1 MTDISKHPLLKQ
13 AFDVCQAIEACGA
26 SVELTN
32 AVNKASQL
40 LQDLGK
46 FIDAQAPVQLATAL
60 AAPLSES
67 KINQAVSVAHAVANL
82 QSSKDDFSSSANAD
96 GAVNALICRLS
107 DVALGIVADRAPDA
121 PAVIPATAG
130 AEVIVHIET
139 APGLTVEKLE
149 DLSTLEAY
157 FVRAAASGVID
168 FTVRCTHH
176 QEGEGAHFYI
186 HPANISGE
194 TLQFVVA
201 ENTLRNV

>member
-1 MTDISKHPLLKQ
+1 MSIN
-13 AFDVCQAIEACGA
+13 E
-26 SVELTN
+26 TN
-32 AVNKASQL
+32 V
-40 LQDLGK
+40 
-46 FIDAQAPVQLATAL
+46 
-60 AAPLSES
+60 
-67 KINQAVSVAHAVANL
+67 NQAVSMAHAVAGLAQNVGL
-82 QSSKDDFSSSANAD
+82 LSSSAVTKLSVE
-96 GAVNALICRLS
+96 GLISRLS
-107 DVALGIVADRAPDA
+107 AVATGLLAVPITAATADVSP
-121 PAVIPATAG
+121 IPAPIG
-130 AEVIVHIET
+130 DEVIVNIET

>member
-13 AFDVCQAIEACGA
+13 AYDVCLAIEACGA

-32 AVNKASQL
+32 AVIKASQL

-46 FIDAQAPVQLATAL
+46 FIDAQ
-60 AAPLSES
+60 
-67 KINQAVSVAHAVANL
+67 
-82 QSSKDDFSSSANAD
+82 
-96 GAVNALICRLS
+96 
-107 DVALGIVADRAPDA
+107 APDA

>member
-1 MTDISKHPLLKQ
+1 MSINETN
-13 AFDVCQAIEACGA
+13 ANQAI
-26 SVELTN
+26 SM
-32 AVNKASQL
+32 
-40 LQDLGK
+40 
-46 FIDAQAPVQLATAL
+46 
-60 AAPLSES
+60 
-67 KINQAVSVAHAVANL
+67 AHAVANL
-82 QSSKDDFSSSANAD
+82 ASSLDSMSASTKATAD
-96 GAVNALICRLS
+96 IESLINRLS
-107 DVALGIVADRAPDA
+107 TVATGLLADPITA
-121 PAVIPATAG
+121 ATADVSPIPSPIG
-130 AEVIVHIET
+130 DEVIVSIET

>member
-13 AFDVCQAIEACGA
+13 AYDVCLAIEACGA
-26 SVELTN
+26 SIELTN
-32 AVNKASQL
+32 AVTKASTL

-46 FIDAQAPVQLATAL
+46 FIDTVPVPLLAPAL
-60 AAPLSES
+60 LSET

-82 QSSKDDFSSSANAD
+82 ASDLDGFSSSAQAHD
-96 GAVNALICRLS
+96 AVEALIKRLS
-107 DVALGIVADRAPDA
+107 EVAIGIVADRAPDA
-121 PAVIPATAG
+121 PAIIPATSG

-139 APGLTVEKLE
+139 TPGLTVEKLE
-149 DLSTLEAY
+149 DLATLEAY
-157 FVRAAASGVID
+157 FVRAAALGVID